1 MALLPP
7 TGETSALEDDAAAH
21 VYTHS
26 NPSTGSL
33 EVEGYFYIELVKQ

>member
-21 VYTHS
+21 AYTHS
-26 NPSTGSL
+26 NPSQVPWKWRVIST
-33 EVEGYFYIELVKQ
+33 